1 MNKKKIVLLSLL
13 LLMFLCNLTACTQK
27 SKDSDSK
34 PCEERI
40 KAIVKYS
47 GPKTLKKDSDFD
59 INEYLDVYEM
69 QSDKKVKFKHV
80 EDYKWPQKLCY
91 SIEVDC
97 GDGKQSCEFS
107 TEVPNFYTFSVI
119 AGSSEGAYTI
129 KEIDITVQDKN

>member
-34 PCEERI
+34 PYEERI

-47 GPKTLKKDSDFD
+47 GPKHLKDSDFD

-69 QSDKKVKFKHV
+69 QSDKRLNSNTLKIISGHK
-80 EDYKWPQKLCY
+80 
-91 SIEVDC
+91 
-97 GDGKQSCEFS
+97 
-107 TEVPNFYTFSVI
+107 NFVI
-119 AGSSEGAYTI
+119 L
-129 KEIDITVQDKN
+129 

>member
-1 MNKKKIVLLSLL
+1 MA
-13 LLMFLCNLTACTQK
+13 T
-27 SKDSDSK
+27 
-34 PCEERI
+34 
-40 KAIVKYS
+40 
-47 GPKTLKKDSDFD
+47 
-59 INEYLDVYEM
+59 
-69 QSDKKVKFKHV
+69 
-80 EDYKWPQKLCY
+80 KLCY

>member
-1 MNKKKIVLLSLL
+1 
-13 LLMFLCNLTACTQK
+13 
-27 SKDSDSK
+27 
-34 PCEERI
+34 
-40 KAIVKYS
+40 
-47 GPKTLKKDSDFD
+47 
-59 INEYLDVYEM
+59 M